1 MPGWAVTITE
11 GPMSSE
17 TGGSK
22 SVVNE
27 RAAGGLSR
35 YLDLLCCPG
44 CGADLELRANELCC
58 VGCSSRFEIS
68 HDIPLLFLPNEWDG
82 SREDVT
88 ESMKAFYEETPF
100 PNYDEFDSVAS
111 LVEKARKGR
120 FAALLD
126 DQVAPGTLVLECGC
140 GTGQLS
146 NFLSVANRTVFAVDM
161 CVNSLRL
168 GQQFKQKNHLARVN
182 FLQMNLFRP
191 VFKPATF
198 DLVISN
204 GVLHHTSDP
213 FLAFET
219 ISRLVKPGGHILIG
233 LYHKYG
239 RLLTDLRRLVF
250 GLSNDR
256 FTFLDP
262 NLRAGGLGT
271 GSRKWKAWFMDQYK
285 NPHESKHTIG
295 ETIGWLE
302 KIGFD
307 FVTSVPRSKPFQPF
321 DDSDRLFEP
330 EAPGSWLERAVVEL
344 GMIRGGSREGGFFV
358 VIGRR
363 PVG

>member
-1 MPGWAVTITE
+1 VQE
-11 GPMSSE
+11 Q
-17 TGGSK
+17 
-22 SVVNE
+22 
-27 RAAGGLSR
+27 LSQH
-35 YLDLLCCPG
+35 LELMCCPG
-44 CGADLELRANELCC
+44 CGADLELEAEALSCL
-58 VGCSSRFEIS
+58 GCGHRFQIAGNV
-68 HDIPLLFLPNEWDG
+68 PLLFVPNEWSD
-82 SREDVT
+82 SREDIT

-100 PNYDEFDSVAS
+100 PNYDDFDSVAS

-120 FAALLD
+120 FAKLLD
-126 DQVAPGTLVLECGC
+126 DQIPPGCRVIECGC

-146 NFLSVANRTVFAVDM
+146 NFLSMANRQIFAVDM

-168 GQQFKQKNHLARVN
+168 GQQFKERNHLTRVN
-182 FLQMNLFRP
+182 FFQMNLFRP

-219 ISRLVKPGGHILIG
+219 ISKLVKPGGHILIG
-233 LYHKYG
+233 LYHRYG
-239 RLLTDLRRLVF
+239 RLITDLRRLIF

-262 NLRAGGLGT
+262 NLRAGALGSSS
-271 GSRKWKAWFMDQYK
+271 GKWKAWFMDQYK

-295 ETIGWLE
+295 QVLGWLE
-302 KIGFD
+302 KIGFE

-321 DDSDRLFEP
+321 EDSDRLFEY
-330 EAPGSWLERAVVEL
+330 EAPGNWLERLLVEL
-344 GMIRGGSREGGFFV
+344 GTIRSGSREGGFFV
-358 VIGRR
+358 VIGKR
-363 PVG
+363 PAG